1 MRKIFYKSISVTCLF
16 VLSFIAYIIL
26 LISEYEEASN
36 ILSLITSVL
45 ASIAFG
51 FWVSYVMQKETE
63 KANAKEREKLKK
75 EIRTRAFA
83 LAKSSLGYWIQNLNT
98 SEEQLIAL
106 IPGLKG
112 SFTESSIDIDNLTL
126 NYFIFKEIERNI
138 DYNFKTIDKKRKV
151 KTCIELFY
159 MRDKLRS
166 HLETTKNGDV
176 FVGSSESYEEFSE
189 FNEECIKLRESM
201 ISYNLT
207 YQFKIFSKEEIEVMK
222 PFSKKIY
229 IGTFLNFNPPY
240 ELITLFENI
249 NKVEQFLK
257 ADFIP
262 YHQKVSVEDQ
272 KKREEAMENE
282 EWEKYLAWK
291 GRYQDKAKEFT
302 MKSDLNYV
310 EHD

>member
-1 MRKIFYKSISVTCLF
+1 M
-16 VLSFIAYIIL
+16 LSSIAYIIVL
-26 LISEYEEASN
+26 VFNYEKTSN
-36 ILSLITSVL
+36 ILSLLTSVL

-51 FWVSYVMQKETE
+51 FWVSYIMQKETE
-63 KANAKEREKLKK
+63 KTNAKEREKLKK

-83 LAKSSLGYWIQNLNT
+83 LTKSSLSYWIQNLNT

-106 IPGLKG
+106 IPGLKS
-112 SFTESSIDIDNLTL
+112 SFTENSIDIDNLTS
-126 NYFIFKEIERNI
+126 NYFIFKEVERNI
-138 DYNFKTIDKKRKV
+138 DYNFKSMDEKWKV
-151 KTCIELFY
+151 RTCIELFY

-166 HLETTKNGDV
+166 HLETTNNGNV

-189 FNEECIKLRESM
+189 FNEECIKLKESM

-207 YQFKIFSKEEIEVMK
+207 YQFEIFSKEEIEAMK

-229 IGTFLNFNPPY
+229 IGTFLNSDSPY
-240 ELITLFENI
+240 QLIALFENI
-249 NKVEQFLK
+249 NKVEKFIK

-282 EWEKYLAWK
+282 EWEKHLAWK
-291 GRYQDKAKEFT
+291 NKYQDKAKEFM
-302 MKSDLNYV
+302 MKSELRYI
-310 EHD
+310 ER

>member
-1 MRKIFYKSISVTCLF
+1 MKKIFYESIIVTCLF
-16 VLSFIAYIIL
+16 VLSSISYIIVL
-26 LISEYEEASN
+26 VLNYEKTSN
-36 ILSLITSVL
+36 ILSLLTSVL

-51 FWVSYVMQKETE
+51 FWVSYIMQKETE

-106 IPGLKG
+106 IPGLES
-112 SFTESSIDIDNLTL
+112 SFAENSIDIDNLTL

-138 DYNFKTIDKKRKV
+138 DYNFKTMDKKRKV

-166 HLETTKNGDV
+166 HLETTNNGDV

-207 YQFKIFSKEEIEVMK
+207 YQFEIFSKDEIEAMK

-282 EWEKYLAWK
+282 EWEKYLAWRNK
-291 GRYQDKAKEFT
+291 YQDKAKKFM
-302 MKSDLNYV
+302 MKSNLEYV
-310 EHD
+310 E